1 MSEPNSL
8 SNFDE
13 LVTWAESHGGYCS
26 PALALTKSETSGSTA
41 YAKYAI
47 PGSNTRLLSCPVSL
61 IIDYDKAA
69 KHIWGDLDSCPFSR
83 SPQIAIRLFLCN
95 QRILGRE
102 SPWAAYIEILPAEFD
117 TPLYYDHEE
126 MEMLSGTN
134 IFGEVELRRHAW
146 IEEWKRGV
154 MYLPST
160 FDKSLFSWE
169 LYMWACTILSS
180 RSFPS
185 SIVFN
190 TGKEDS
196 YPVLVPLVDSL
207 NHKPLVPIYWT
218 VTADGFAISSGT
230 SIEAGDEVFN
240 NYGPK
245 GNEELLMGYGFCIE
259 NNELDVVTL
268 KLRHPPMSLAKVQL
282 ISSDKSETIFHLSQS
297 RPLPD
302 DLLYF
307 FRVIVANKHE
317 AQQLSELAIVKERS
331 KTAGMRC
338 ELDALGKLYNAVS
351 SKLRGISVPDVAS
364 PSLRQRSTMI
374 YISQQVKI
382 LKLSLLTIARAMYA
396 ELHIQPE
403 SLLDTD
409 DVTQLR
415 TKVYQHLPDY
425 GINLDLLFSSPR
437 FSEFAKVIKQ
447 GFDVTAPA
455 DIRAADIEDQILVL
469 LISHLFILTPPD
481 YTVWLNT
488 MQQRYNNDEE
498 LDEGFVEDFERLYES
513 YIPPLAE
520 LNSDIFGS
528 EKWTPRLLAW
538 AGKVVDSEGVV
549 AENCENGRPEYW
561 IIMYC

>member
-8 SNFDE
+8 SDFHD

-41 YAKYAI
+41 YAKCAI

-69 KHIWGDLDSCPFSR
+69 KHVWGDLDSCPFSR

-95 QRILGRE
+95 QRVLGRE
-102 SPWAAYIEILPAEFD
+102 SPWAAYIKILPVEFD

-126 MEMLSGTN
+126 MEMLRGTN

-154 MYLPST
+154 MYLPSI
-160 FDKSLFSWE
+160 FDKRLFSWE
-169 LYMWACTILSS
+169 LYLWACTILSS

-190 TGKEDS
+190 TDKKDS

-218 VTADGFAISSGT
+218 ATADGFAISSGK

-268 KLRHPPMSLAKVQL
+268 KLRHPPMSLEKVQL
-282 ISSDKSETIFHLSQS
+282 ICSDKSETIFHLSQS
-297 RPLPD
+297 IPLPD

-317 AQQLSELAIVKERS
+317 AQKLSELAIVNERS
-331 KTAGMRC
+331 KAAGMRC

-351 SKLRGISVPDVAS
+351 LKLRGISVPDVAN
-364 PSLRQRSTMI
+364 PRLRQQNTMI

-382 LKLSLLTIARAMYA
+382 IKLSLVTIARALYA

-403 SLLDTD
+403 SPDTD

-437 FSEFAKVIKQ
+437 FCEFAKVIKQ
-447 GFDVTAPA
+447 GFDVISPS

-488 MQQRYNNDEE
+488 MQQRYNNDQE
-498 LDEGFVEDFERLYES
+498 LDEDFVEDFERLYES
-513 YIPPLAE
+513 YIPALAE

-561 IIMYC
+561 IITAA